1 MNEIEKKLDY
11 LLSLE
16 TKNPRISGYIF
27 TLKMALIQD
36 INYEKKLEYLKSLKV
51 DNEYIDGQIDALEWL
66 KEKVPTKRFRK

>member
-1 MNEIEKKLDY
+1 MDEIQKKLDY

-16 TKNPRISGYIF
+16 TKSPRISGYIF

-36 INYEKKLEYLKSLKV
+36 INYEKKLEYLKSLEV

-66 KEKVPTKRFRK
+66 KGQVKRKGMKK

>member
-1 MNEIEKKLDY
+1 MNKETIENKLNY

-36 INYEKKLEYLKSLKV
+36 INYEKKLEYLKSLEV
-51 DNEYIDGQIDALEWL
+51 DNEYIDGQIDALEWIL
-66 KEKVPTKRFRK
+66 KR